1 MAGHVVLKDHF
12 IMVEKTIKSVVIVAI
27 LEWKQSEETWDVQ
40 HQRFLAT
47 PAKSHLQVVVY

>member
-1 MAGHVVLKDHF
+1 MAGYVVLKDHF

-27 LEWKQSEETWDVQ
+27 LEWKQSEETWDVE

-47 PAKSHLQVVVY
+47 LAKSHLQVVVY